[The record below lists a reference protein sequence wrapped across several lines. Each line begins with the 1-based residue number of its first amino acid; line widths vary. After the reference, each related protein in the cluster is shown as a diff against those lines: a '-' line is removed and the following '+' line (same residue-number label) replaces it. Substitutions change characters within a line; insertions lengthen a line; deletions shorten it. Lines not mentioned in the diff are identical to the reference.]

1 MRDAFTHYSTQ
12 KNISPRWSQVVE
24 GLVSVRHS
32 KGWSQ
37 EELADRIGCTSS
49 LIHKWEQYKRVPSN
63 FLLICWIDALGAQV
77 EIKSK

>member
-1 MRDAFTHYSTQ
+1 MRDAFTHYSAP
-12 KNISPRWSQVVE
+12 KNISPQWSQVVE
-24 GLVSVRHS
+24 GLVGVRHQ

-37 EELADRIGCTSS
+37 EELADRIGCTTS

-77 EIKSK
+77 EIKTK